1 MAEIALLLLAYVAG
15 FHTHRM
21 IESARR
27 RQRNAVRA
35 PRVGMVY
42 LQPRTRPMAVRKE
55 PLA

>member
-1 MAEIALLLLAYVAG
+1 MAEIGLVLLAYMAG

-21 IESARR
+21 IAAARR
-27 RQRNAVRA
+27 RRLNAVRA

-55 PLA
+55 TRA